1 MGDPNPNH
9 FLVHSALVLPPLVV
23 HRSSCEAPKSGSPRN
38 QRNHRSID
46 LTILGWL
53 EKNVEAPTV
62 PAVVDVV
69 PVLGRFLEWLFLTK
83 LYETRKRDTHTHWI
97 QCFQQLEPFA
107 WTPGIP
113 KKINPPKKPTTCEK
127 RNTLPNA
134 KKHALTLRQLI
145 SHCPDLLELPTLCGS
160 SITGMASS
168 ASQIASWGS
177 QVAIACGEG
186 ALEREMVVTWET
198 HLPVNAEVNVFGRG

>member
-9 FLVHSALVLPPLVV
+9 FLVHSALVLLR
-23 HRSSCEAPKSGSPRN
+23 HWWCRDRAAKLPKSGYRGN
-38 QRNHRSID
+38 QRNHRYRSAN
-46 LTILGWL
+46 LRLVGQ
-53 EKNVEAPTV
+53 NVGFHRSSSSWCSSCFSDFFWK
-62 PAVVDVV
+62 VV
-69 PVLGRFLEWLFLTK
+69 WNK
-83 LYETRKRDTHTHWI
+83 KKRHTHTHWI

-107 WTPGIP
+107 WTPGPP
-113 KKINPPKKPTTCEK
+113 KKINPPKNHHLRNKKPAK
-127 RNTLPNA
+127 RT
-134 KKHALTLRQLI
+134 HTRTFSLRQLI